1 MKILW
6 VYFLLGI
13 LVFSMVLAVDLT
25 SGMSLTMEYQ
35 TIHAI
40 LATTTMQEYIF
51 AIMFFMLPFIIAINN
66 YLKKQ
71 RGAKR

>member
-13 LVFSMVLAVDLT
+13 LVFSMVIAVDLT
-25 SGMSLTMEYQ
+25 SGMSLTMELQ

-40 LATTTMQEYIF
+40 FATTTMQEYIF
-51 AIMFFMLPFIIAINN
+51 MIMFFTLPFIIAINN
-66 YLKKQ
+66 YLKKR